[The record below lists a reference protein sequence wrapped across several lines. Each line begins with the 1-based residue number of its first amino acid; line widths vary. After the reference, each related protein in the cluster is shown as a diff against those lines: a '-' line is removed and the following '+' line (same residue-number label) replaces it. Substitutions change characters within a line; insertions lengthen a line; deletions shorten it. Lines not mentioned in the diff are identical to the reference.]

1 MNDVLGRTPGLAEK
15 AGKALDIAV
24 GKERT
29 SDAAAARNAAALEKV
44 KTAVTGAT
52 TVKPNASAAQPA
64 GSRLEPLKRQDGSLG
79 ATGKPIE
86 DFGKGTPAILHGR
99 EGVITESQLNGLM
112 GSAAQGG
119 GGGGGATLDEVTNQL
134 AMLNSS
140 MAQLVSHTMDISEAS
155 SKTAKHSSKL
165 TGNRAA

>member
-1 MNDVLGRTPGLAEK
+1 MNDVLGRTPGLADK
-15 AGKALDIAV
+15 ASKALDLAV

-29 SDAAAARNAAALEKV
+29 SDAAAARNAAALEQV
-44 KTAVTGAT
+44 KSAVTGAT

-64 GSRLEPLKRQDGSLG
+64 GTRLEPLKRQDGSLG

-86 DFGKGTPAILHGR
+86 DFGKGTPAILHGK
-99 EGVITESQLNGLM
+99 EGVITENQLNSMLGEAAK
-112 GSAAQGG
+112 GS
-119 GGGGGATLDEVTNQL
+119 GGGGATLDEVTNQL